1 MFEKEIEEIVE
12 RYISK
17 GWYLEEYRRSRT
29 IQEDITKHISEKIAY
44 PYEILNTLATYP
56 NLHSKIFNIV
66 EKEYP
71 LLSKCISFMR
81 ENRLKAIDFNTLLTK
96 ENSITF
102 DEEAMKLKLRII
114 QEELKPYTNRLFN
127 ELPLMESRSNALF
140 DTVSKEN

>member
-1 MFEKEIEEIVE
+1 MFEKEIKEIVE

-17 GWYLEEYRRSRT
+17 GWYLEKYRRSRT
-29 IQEDITKHISEKIAY
+29 IQEDITKHISEEIAY

-81 ENRLKAIDFNTLLTK
+81 ENRLKAIDFNTLLTE
-96 ENSITF
+96 ENSRAF
-102 DEEAMKLKLRII
+102 DEEGEKLKLRII
-114 QEELKPYTNRLFN
+114 QEELKPYADKLYN
-127 ELPLMESRSNALF
+127 ELPLMETRANIIF
-140 DTVSKEN
+140 REN